1 MEGRMYERMEGTM
14 EGGGGGEGD
23 GRGDGSE
30 IQGSQQALTNTRTV
44 GDGKK
49 NSSSNLCTYENPS

>member
-1 MEGRMYERMEGTM
+1 LRGVGREDEGEDERMEGTM

-30 IQGSQQALTNTRTV
+30 IQGRQQALTNTRTV
-44 GDGKK
+44 GEG
-49 NSSSNLCTYENPS
+49 